1 MKKFIFGLAAMF
13 TVAVSPAMAQTVF
26 SDTFD
31 AENGGA
37 TALNYGTQVGSFTN
51 FNVTGADASVDLLAS
66 GDFGINC
73 AGGTGSCVDLDGS
86 TNAAAGLQSI
96 NSFAF
101 SAGDFIRLSY
111 DLSGNQRSGADDWFS
126 GFTFAAATSLVNF
139 GYDYFGSTVNAGNF
153 FTTGISVQS
162 VGLGLL
168 NEAPFQTRSIFFT
181 AGNAGTLKF
190 NIGAFGND
198 NVGPILDNVSLSIA
212 PGAVPE
218 PATWMMMI
226 LGFGLIGSAMRRRKA
241 GATGL
246 AAA

>member
-13 TVAVSPAMAQTVF
+13 TAAASPAMAQTAF

-37 TALNYGTQVGSFTN
+37 TQFNYTGFSNFSVG
-51 FNVTGADASVDLLAS
+51 GAPGATVDLLRS
-66 GDFGINC
+66 GDFGLNC
-73 AGGTGSCVDLDGS
+73 VGGTGSCVDLDGS
-86 TNAAAGLQSI
+86 SSVAGTLTSTQ
-96 NSFAF
+96 SFAF
-101 SAGDFIRLSY
+101 GAGDFIRLSY

-126 GFTFAAATSLVNF
+126 GFSFNAATSLINLSANYFGTAVNF
-139 GYDYFGSTVNAGNF
+139 GNLSFSSFNIRSVNN
-153 FTTGISVQS
+153 SLS
-162 VGLGLL
+162 

-181 AGNAGTLKF
+181 AGNAGSLTF
-190 NIGAFGND
+190 RIGAYGND
-198 NVGPILDNVSLSIA
+198 NVGPILDNVNLSIA

-241 GATGL
+241 IMSGL
-246 AAA
+246 ATA

>member
-1 MKKFIFGLAAMF
+1 MKNFIFGLAAMF

-37 TALNYGTQVGSFTN
+37 TQFNYTGFANFSVGGPA
-51 FNVTGADASVDLLAS
+51 GATVDLLRS
-66 GDFGINC
+66 GDFGLNC
-73 AGGTGSCVDLDGS
+73 VGGAGSCLDLDGS
-86 TNAAAGLQSI
+86 SSVAGSI
-96 NSFAF
+96 TSTQSFAF
-101 SAGDFIRLSY
+101 GAGDFIRLSY

-139 GYDYFGSTVNAGNF
+139 GYDYFGSTVNAGNY

-181 AGNAGTLKF
+181 AGNAGTLNF
-190 NIGAFGND
+190 NIGAFGTD
-198 NVGPILDNVSLSIA
+198 NVGPILDNVNLSIA

-226 LGFGLIGSAMRRRKA
+226 LGFGIVGAAMRRRKA
-241 GATGL
+241 TALGV